1 MHPLVPLSGHAQ
13 LRSIHAHRSRA
24 QSVAVNELLP
34 TLSLPPSLLAMA
46 SFALVGAITPGPV
59 NVLALRHGSQAP
71 RAVALL
77 YVLGASVSYVG
88 VVACMGLG
96 AAQLLQWL
104 PRLAAG
110 AQWLCAA
117 YLLWLAWKLARAP
130 VGASTP
136 DDANGSARPWQAF
149 VQGAAVQTLN
159 PKAWLFALS
168 AVGVFALPGAAGGH
182 QALSILCAVSLLA
195 CVLGVGCWAV
205 LGHALTRWLQTPR
218 RQRALHYALAA
229 LLVASVLGMLA

>member
-1 MHPLVPLSGHAQ
+1 
-13 LRSIHAHRSRA
+13 
-24 QSVAVNELLP
+24 
-34 TLSLPPSLLAMA
+34 MA

-77 YVLGASVSYVG
+77 YVLGASLSYVG

-104 PRLAAG
+104 PRLAGG

-136 DDANGSARPWQAF
+136 DSASSSDSARPWQAF
-149 VQGAAVQTLN
+149 LQGAAVQTLN

-168 AVGVFALPGAAGGH
+168 AVGVFALPGAVGGH
-182 QALSILCAVSLLA
+182 QALSILCVVSLLA

-205 LGHALTRWLQTPR
+205 LGRALTRWLHTPR

-229 LLVASVLGMLA
+229 LLVVSVLGMLA